1 MVPTPINVMS
11 TLNSSNS
18 LKDQTKISLRLAL
31 CFVAESGN
39 EEECEGVKGWE
50 EGMRM

>member
-1 MVPTPINVMS
+1 MS
-11 TLNSSNS
+11 TLNSSNR